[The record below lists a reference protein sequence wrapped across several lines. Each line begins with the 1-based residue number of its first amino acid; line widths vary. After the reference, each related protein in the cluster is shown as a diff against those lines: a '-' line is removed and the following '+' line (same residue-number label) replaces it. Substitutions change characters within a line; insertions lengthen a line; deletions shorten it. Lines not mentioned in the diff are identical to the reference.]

1 MIALSCSPLWLCA
14 LGLLALAALS
24 GAGWGPG
31 THLEFA
37 ERVLRRRRERLPAEV
52 AQLLGEQRA
61 AYCYGNIAADIINFK
76 GYGGHY
82 NHCHRWTIVHDMRE
96 RAQSPVEEAFVLGY
110 LAHLAADTIAHN
122 HFVPYHLARY
132 ARGLELGHLY
142 WEANADRFV
151 PEARWRLVS
160 ELKANHGLAQLDEL
174 VNASVPRKLLP
185 KGANKLIFNHL
196 LLGSEGAAW
205 RRNVARIHPL
215 SQLALK
221 PGFLELFRRAAVA
234 RIELALQPH
243 GIEQLAHID
252 TNGKEAQR
260 AALRTRQVGLERFK
274 VSRETRALLAEERAA
289 PFLEGMATPPP
300 RGGEPLWARAKPG

>member
-1 MIALSCSPLWLCA
+1 MIALSCSPAWLLV
-14 LGLLALAALS
+14 LGLLALVALS
-24 GAGWGPG
+24 GASWGPG

-37 ERVLRRRRERLPAEV
+37 ERILRRRHERLPTHV
-52 AQLLGEQRA
+52 AKLLGEQRA

-96 RAQSPVEEAFVLGY
+96 RATSPVEEAFVYGY

-132 ARGLELGHLY
+132 ARGMELGHLY

-151 PEARWRLVS
+151 PEGRWRLVS
-160 ELKANHGLAQLDEL
+160 ELKQNHGLTQLDEL
-174 VNASVPRKLLP
+174 VNSSVPKKLLP
-185 KGANKLIFNHL
+185 PGANKLIFNHL

-221 PGFLELFRRAAVA
+221 RGFLETFRTAAVA

-243 GIEQLAHID
+243 GIDALAHID
-252 TNGKEAQR
+252 TNGKDAQR
-260 AALRTRQVGLERFK
+260 AALRTRQIGLERFK
-274 VSRETRALLAEERAA
+274 VGREARAKLAEERAA
-289 PFLEGMATPPP
+289 AFLDGMQTPPP
-300 RGGEPLWARAKPG
+300 QGGAPLWARATRA